1 MKRTSFRTVAAPAT
15 AALVLGMA
23 LTGCA
28 AGNEKSA
35 DASSSDGPKLS
46 GTLNGAG
53 SSAQEAAQGAW
64 TAGFQ
69 STNSGATVN
78 YDPVGS
84 SGGREQ
90 FLSGG
95 VDFAGSDSA
104 LTTDELAS
112 SKKTCNGE
120 TALEVPAYISPVALV
135 YNLDGVDKLQLSAKT
150 AADIFNGKIKTW
162 DDAAIKAEN
171 PDAKLP
177 SDRIVPVH
185 RSDGSGTTDNLT
197 QWLSKAGEGAW
208 TSEPG
213 GDWPLKGGE
222 GAEGTSGV
230 IEAVKSG
237 KGTIGYA
244 DHSQAGD
251 LSVASIKVGDAYV
264 APSAEGA
271 TKVVDLSPKADR
283 SRRQRHGHRHRPHHD
298 GVRRLPADARV
309 LRDRLP
315 DLRRQEQGG
324 PGQGLPHVPAR
335 HRRPGRRCQD
345 GRLGAAA
352 QQAGWGRGRHR
363 RQDHRQVTSR
373 IGCCLTVGPVGVR

>member
-15 AALVLGMA
+15 AALVLGVA

-35 DASSSDGPKLS
+35 DASSSDGPTLN

-64 TAGFQ
+64 TSGFQ
-69 STNSGATVN
+69 STNSGVTVN

-90 FLSGG
+90 FLAGG

-104 LTTDELAS
+104 LSEEEMAA
-112 SKKTCNGE
+112 SKKVCNGE
-120 TALEVPAYISPVALV
+120 TALQVPAYISPVALV
-135 YNLDGVDKLQLSAKT
+135 YNLEGVDKLQLSAKT
-150 AADIFNGKIKTW
+150 AAEIFAGKIKTW
-162 DDAAIKAEN
+162 DDPAIKADN

-177 SDRIVPVH
+177 GDRIVPVH

-208 TSEPG
+208 ASEPSS
-213 GDWPLKGGE
+213 DWPLKGGE

-244 DHSQAGD
+244 DDSQAGD
-251 LSVASIKVGDAYV
+251 LSTAAIKVGSAYV

-271 TKVVDLSPKADR
+271 TKVVEISKVVGTGNDMAIDIDRTTTESGAYPLTLASYVIACPTYADKNKADLVK
-283 SRRQRHGHRHRPHHD
+283 GYLTYLLGTD
-298 GVRRLPADARV
+298 G
-309 LRDRLP
+309 
-315 DLRRQEQGG
+315 Q
-324 PGQGLPHVPAR
+324 
-335 HRRPGRRCQD
+335 
-345 GRLGAAA
+345 AAA
-352 QQAGWGRGRHR
+352 AKTAGSAPLPSKLGG
-363 RQDHRQVTSR
+363 DAVA
-373 IGCCLTVGPVGVR
+373 IADKIAAK